1 MGFVYVK
8 CYSKPKNLLLS
19 KTNDYVTKKPV
30 VRLTLRLV
38 TAACITK
45 FNCYTIKLNKILLQR
60 LISKVGYFL
69 ITPNFYLLIFSLAI
83 KSILVF
89 IKINVLLDYINFNA
103 KGSLI

>member
-19 KTNDYVTKKPV
+19 KTNGYVTKKPV
-30 VRLTLRLV
+30 GRLTLRLV

-60 LISKVGYFL
+60 LISKNRLFFKNAKFL
-69 ITPNFYLLIFSLAI
+69 F
-83 KSILVF
+83 
-89 IKINVLLDYINFNA
+89 INF
-103 KGSLI
+103 